1 MNEQELKNAVVAA
14 AEALVLALMS
24 EGTILP
30 AKGSALPT
38 LVESVE
44 RLHAWQENSNE
55 PERPGL
61 RPATKSCERCE
72 AVFFFARY
80 GEVDLY
86 DPSTTVAVSG
96 RANYSALVKGERPR
110 WVPLELDS
118 VDSASV
124 LAEWRWVVDF
134 ATRPPVAE
142 IREDATGPVYVDHR
156 QTCGAGEGP
165 RRRCVPYDRRYKVNS
180 AKINAET
187 VNESIRTA
195 NNLVALQRRLRDSD
209 MEDHDES

>member
-1 MNEQELKNAVVAA
+1 MNEQELKNAVVAD
-14 AEALVLALMS
+14 AEALVLAV
-24 EGTILP
+24 P
-30 AKGSALPT
+30 GSLIKPLHAL
-38 LVESVE
+38 VQSVE

-55 PERPGL
+55 PERPG
-61 RPATKSCERCE
+61 RPHATKTCERCE

-80 GEVDLY
+80 GDVDLY
-86 DPSTTVAVSG
+86 DPSTSVAVSG
-96 RANYSALVKGERPR
+96 RANSALTKSTLHTRPR

-156 QTCGAGEGP
+156 QTCGAGDGP
-165 RRRCVPYDRRYKVNS
+165 KRRCVPYDRRYKVNS

-195 NNLVALQRRLRDSD
+195 NSLVALQRRLRDSD